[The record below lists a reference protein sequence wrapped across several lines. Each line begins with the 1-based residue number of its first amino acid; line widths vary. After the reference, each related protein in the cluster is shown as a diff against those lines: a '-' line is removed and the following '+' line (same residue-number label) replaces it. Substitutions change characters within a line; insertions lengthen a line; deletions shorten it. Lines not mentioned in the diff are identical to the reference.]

1 MAKKTIKGGSQI
13 PHLWNGI
20 PGVQID
26 NPSDNSVVTSGITCK
41 VNKATG
47 SGGRKKEY

>member
-1 MAKKTIKGGSQI
+1 MAKKTKIGGSQI

-20 PGVQID
+20 PGVKID
-26 NPSDNSVVTSGITCK
+26 NPSDNSVVTTGITCK

-47 SGGRKKEY
+47 CGGRTKDY